1 MAGIN
6 MKVQIK
12 FYAGDQSGVKITNNK
27 VWMLRYSRIRILSV
41 VIAPGYFSHQMVID
55 LISWKTVFVKRER
68 DSINDFHD
76 AIDWFLFHEPV
87 TLT

>member
-1 MAGIN
+1 M
-6 MKVQIK
+6 
-12 FYAGDQSGVKITNNK
+12 
-27 VWMLRYSRIRILSV
+27 WMLRYSRIRILSV